1 MVALGRE
8 TIIILWFLL
17 IWLFPFIE
25 GSFGNENQKINFYG
39 MEVKLLEYQVSAVNN
54 LMFENKEMISIF
66 L

>member
-8 TIIILWFLL
+8 TIIILGLLL

-39 MEVKLLEYQVSAVNN
+39 MEVKLLGYQVSAT
-54 LMFENKEMISIF
+54 SY
-66 L
+66 